1 MFDTNFNIIHGDRIS
16 GRTQFLFNIS
26 SDFREADVK
35 LFFLGCAGNIDSK
48 SKLLESFQD
57 YRIIN
62 TFDEINNYKIIEV
75 IKELIENKKYN
86 FLIIDDI
93 DYLSK
98 SCIELLSTIDVK
110 KIVTSLSDNCKK
122 LPEESNFYNIS
133 DVSDLSNIDE
143 IVKKIIRDQKINSVL
158 K

>member
-62 TFDEINNYKIIEV
+62 TFDETNNYKIIEV
-75 IKELIENKKYN
+75 IKELIEKKKYN

-122 LPEESNFYNIS
+122 LPKESNLYNI
-133 DVSDLSNIDE
+133 DNVCDLSKIDE
-143 IVKKIIRDQKINSVL
+143 VVKKIVRDKKINIIL

>member
-48 SKLLESFQD
+48 SKLLECFQD

-75 IKELIENKKYN
+75 IKELIEKKKYN

-122 LPEESNFYNIS
+122 LPKESNLYNI
-133 DVSDLSNIDE
+133 DNVFDLSKIDE
-143 IVKKIIRDQKINSVL
+143 VVKKIVRDKKINIIL

>member
-1 MFDTNFNIIHGDRIS
+1 M
-16 GRTQFLFNIS
+16 
-26 SDFREADVK
+26 
-35 LFFLGCAGNIDSK
+35 
-48 SKLLESFQD
+48 
-57 YRIIN
+57 
-62 TFDEINNYKIIEV
+62 
-75 IKELIENKKYN
+75 IKELIEKKKYN

-122 LPEESNFYNIS
+122 LPKESNLYNI
-133 DVSDLSNIDE
+133 DNVCDLSKIDE
-143 IVKKIIRDQKINSVL
+143 VVKKIVRDKKINIIL